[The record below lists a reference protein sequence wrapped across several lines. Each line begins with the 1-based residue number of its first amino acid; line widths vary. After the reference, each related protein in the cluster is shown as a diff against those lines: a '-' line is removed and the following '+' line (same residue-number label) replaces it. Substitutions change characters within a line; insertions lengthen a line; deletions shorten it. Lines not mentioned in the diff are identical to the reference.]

1 VRTPADEPA
10 ASGAVPD
17 AASSSN
23 GEEPPEVLVLG
34 PSSGHPRRWRWT
46 ALLVVVA
53 LFLAAGGWVFQHRQ
67 ATSPTFTTDEVVKL
81 YSRPGDAGADE
92 ITWDPSTVDS
102 SEEGEDR
109 SDLVTLPAECAPITS
124 FAAATPR
131 AARVIVEL
139 REGSNPDESRV
150 SAGTVFTRLYESPG
164 RARSQYD
171 AVVAALGTCKQ
182 LSIGKDRVGVADV
195 SVGQDVRLRSDL
207 TFQLS
212 LGELQPAAF
221 RVRLVRFG
229 NSLTWSV
236 VDESR
241 QAEGAPIPDRV
252 VKGLQ
257 KIYRQ
262 RA

>member
-1 VRTPADEPA
+1 VSQHLQA
-10 ASGAVPD
+10 A
-17 AASSSN
+17 
-23 GEEPPEVLVLG
+23 
-34 PSSGHPRRWRWT
+34 
-46 ALLVVVA
+46 
-53 LFLAAGGWVFQHRQ
+53 
-67 ATSPTFTTDEVVKL
+67 SPTFTTGEVVTL
-81 YSRPGDAGADE
+81 YSRPGDAGAEE

-102 SEEGEDR
+102 SEEDEDR
-109 SDLVTLPAECAPITS
+109 SDLVTRPAECDPITS
-124 FAAATPR
+124 FAAAAPKVG
-131 AARVIVEL
+131 RVIVEL

-150 SAGTVFTRLYESPG
+150 SAGTMFTRLYESPG

-171 AVVAALGTCKQ
+171 AVVAALGTCNQ

-195 SVGQDVRLRSDL
+195 FVGQDARLRSDL
-207 TFQLS
+207 SFQLS
-212 LGELQPAAF
+212 LGELQPPEF

-241 QAEGAPIPDRV
+241 QAEGAPIPDLV